1 MTGFAR
7 AERTD
12 ASGRLAWELRSVNH
26 RYLDVQFRLP
36 EEFRV
41 LETDLRARTSAVVS
55 RGKLEAT
62 LRYQSA
68 AGGQAAVEIDV
79 ERLQSLAHAVE
90 LVRKELPDVRPPDAL
105 RALAWPG
112 VIRQEASDFA
122 PMLAASQELFER
134 TLAEFSA
141 TRERE
146 GERLKQFLTERLD
159 GVEALTGVVRERA
172 PKVRD
177 AWLAR
182 LRARCAE
189 MLSELDPARVAQEA
203 VLSALRLDVEEEM
216 SRLSAHVHEVR
227 SVLSRPEA
235 VGRRLDFL
243 MQELNREANTLS
255 SKSQDEEM
263 TRAGVDI
270 KVLIEQMREQV
281 QNIE

>member
-7 AERTD
+7 VERTD
-12 ASGRLAWELRSVNH
+12 ASGRLSWEVRSVNH

-41 LETDLRARTSAVVS
+41 LETDLRARASAVVS
-55 RGKLEAT
+55 RGKVEAT
-62 LRYQSA
+62 LRYQAA
-68 AGGQAAVEIDV
+68 AGGQAALEVDI
-79 ERLQSLAHAVE
+79 ERLQSLARAVD
-90 LVRKELPDVRPPDAL
+90 LVRSELPDVRPPDAL

-112 VIRQEASDFA
+112 VIRQETSDFA

-134 TLAEFSA
+134 ALAEFSA

-146 GERLKQFLTERLD
+146 GQRLRQFFVERLD
-159 GVEALTGVVRERA
+159 AIEALTKAVREHA

-177 AWLAR
+177 AWLLR
-182 LRARCAE
+182 LRARCTE
-189 MLSELDPARVAQEA
+189 MMAELDPARVAQEA

-227 SVLSRPEA
+227 SVLSREEA

-263 TRAGVDI
+263 TRAGVDM